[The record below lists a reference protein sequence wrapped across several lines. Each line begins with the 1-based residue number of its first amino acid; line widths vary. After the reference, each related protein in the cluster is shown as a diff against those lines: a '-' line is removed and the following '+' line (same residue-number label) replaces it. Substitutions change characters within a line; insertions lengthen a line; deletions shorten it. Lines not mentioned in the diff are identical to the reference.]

1 MGLIGSIVGAAG
13 SAVGGYFAGKA
24 ANKGYQQQQDIY
36 NQRLADVKAH
46 RDKMYYQDP
55 TQSAANQAAVT
66 QTREALADAAKQSA
80 ATSAVT
86 GGTEESQALMKQQA
100 ANAVANMM
108 QQQAVQGEAKK
119 EAIWSDADRQID
131 AYSQYLA
138 QSKLQQQLGK
148 AQNISNAAGGFANA
162 ANQLDLGGK
171 VGKTNMTW

>member
-1 MGLIGSIVGAAG
+1 MGLIGSLVGAAG

-24 ANKGYQQQQDIY
+24 LNKGYQQQQDMY

-66 QTREALADAAKQSA
+66 QAREMLADSQKRAASSA
-80 ATSAVT
+80 AVT
-86 GGTEESQALMKQQA
+86 GGTDESQALMKEQA
-100 ANAVANMM
+100 ANAVAGMM

-119 EAIWSDADRQID
+119 DAIWSDADRQID

-138 QSKLQQQLGK
+138 SSKLQQNLQK
-148 AQNISNAAGGFANA
+148 AQNISNAAGALANS
-162 ANQLDLGGK
+162 ANSLP
-171 VGKTNMTW
+171 W